1 MSFLETI
8 QSLSFHKK
16 ENITKSKKKLK
27 EWLMNLM
34 LQSQLFMW
42 KEKFISL
49 DLKSKSFNTNKL
61 TN

>member
-1 MSFLETI
+1 MSYSEWNLYHLFP
-8 QSLSFHKK
+8 KK
-16 ENITKSKKKLK
+16 ESISKSIRKLK
-27 EWLMNLM
+27 EWLMISM
-34 LQSQLFMW
+34 LQFQLFMW